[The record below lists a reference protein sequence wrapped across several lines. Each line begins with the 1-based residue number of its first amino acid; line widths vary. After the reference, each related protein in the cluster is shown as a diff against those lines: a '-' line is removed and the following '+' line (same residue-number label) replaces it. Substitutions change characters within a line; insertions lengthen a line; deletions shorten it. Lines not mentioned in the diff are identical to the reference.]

1 MPFIT
6 YKLVTVMKIM
16 YIALTGTPRV
26 VQLRSVDIS
35 TQHVLDFISTL
46 AIHNVSD
53 NYTSNDLAYRP
64 NYSGVNT
71 AIVFV
76 NLETVFPCY
85 QYNQINPICQLITF
99 EEDSF
104 QFGKAFIQAS
114 DVGNDHIFGN
124 NNFIATY
131 GFGVTGC
138 STFDR
143 ACVTD
148 FEVLVVCLLPPA
160 LDHCGL

>member
-1 MPFIT
+1 
-6 YKLVTVMKIM
+6 MKIV
-16 YIALTGTPRV
+16 YIALTEPRRKV
-26 VQLRSVDIS
+26 YLRSVDIS
-35 TQHVLDFISTL
+35 TQRVQHTISTL
-46 AIHNVSD
+46 EIHNVSD

-85 QYNQINPICQLITF
+85 QYNQINPICQLLTF

-114 DVGNDHIFGN
+114 DVGNDHIFSN
-124 NNFIATY
+124 NHFIATY

-143 ACVTD
+143 ACVSH